1 MMTDCNRNYIAG
13 EPDLLAQTLLE
24 TSESLSKVHH
34 HLTYHRVIELPSKN
48 PIYVGVLDLQMDSI
62 RISLAGIEQ
71 LMNAIDLVHIKQTV
85 KPDTN
90 DVS

>member
-1 MMTDCNRNYIAG
+1 MNDRNRDYIAG

-34 HLTYHRVIELPSKN
+34 HLIYHQVIELPSKN
-48 PIYVGVLDLQMDSI
+48 PVYVEVLGLQMASI
-62 RISLAGIEQ
+62 RTSLAGIEQ
-71 LMNAIDLVHIKQTV
+71 LMNAIDHVHIKQTV